1 MERLGAPPPAICMAR
16 QRDPAPPAFE
26 ALAATRSED
35 LQCFCRY
42 EWQQQ
47 CGGRSMTQFKYYAV
61 LTGDIIK
68 SRRLPP
74 VQLESVR
81 SSLMSAVDTARGWK
95 RGLVKGKPEF
105 FRGDAWQLLLTDPAM
120 AMRVLLRASLL
131 AGGLAD
137 SRIAIGLGEV
147 EMIVSRRVSLST
159 GQAFI
164 LAGKALDNM
173 TRYSSMTIAVP
184 KSVGPLSDWL
194 PVVGHLCDSLIGQW
208 TRRQA
213 EIVCA
218 AIDPK
223 EPDYA
228 EIGQSLM
235 PAVSKQAVAKG
246 LGGASWYVIREAV
259 RLFEEKSWETVLRPG
274 GYDSLN
280 RLSVIRQPK

>member
-1 MERLGAPPPAICMAR
+1 
-16 QRDPAPPAFE
+16 
-26 ALAATRSED
+26 
-35 LQCFCRY
+35 
-42 EWQQQ
+42 
-47 CGGRSMTQFKYYAV
+47 MTQFKCYAV

-68 SRRLPP
+68 SSRLPP
-74 VQLESVR
+74 GQLESVR
-81 SSLMSAVDTARGWK
+81 SSLMSAVDSARGWK

-120 AMRVLLRASLL
+120 AMRVGILLRASLL

-147 EMIVSRRVSLST
+147 EKIVSRRVSLST

-194 PVVGHLCDSLIGQW
+194 PVAGHLCDSLIGQW

-213 EIVCA
+213 ELVCT

-223 EPDYA
+223 EPDYE
-228 EIGQSLM
+228 EIGRSLM

-246 LGGASWYVIREAV
+246 LSGASWHVIREAV
-259 RLFEEKSWETVLRPG
+259 RLFEETSWETVLNPG
-274 GYDSLN
+274 SYDSLN
-280 RLSVIRQPK
+280 RLTLIRQPKSVV